1 MAAARA
7 FAAAS
12 AYRYAAFRRI
22 TKFHEL
28 AKLRKYA
35 GKLPESGH
43 DKNLQVWGR
52 AILSLAQIL
61 S

>member
-7 FAAAS
+7 FAADS
-12 AYRYAAFRRI
+12 AYRYEAFRRI

-43 DKNLQVWGR
+43 DKNLQVW
-52 AILSLAQIL
+52 
-61 S
+61 